1 MIMTKTLEVLK
12 CKKGFEY
19 QGPRF
24 RRLGDNS
31 GEEFR
36 EDFLIPW
43 LGSLS
48 ENETG
53 IVDFAGTKVYM
64 SSFLEESFGGAVR
77 KGYGNKVGKLEFIN
91 IEKDSLNDLSRYI
104 NTALKDNKKR

>member
-1 MIMTKTLEVLK
+1 MAKTLEVLK

-43 LGSLS
+43 LNSLLD
-48 ENETG
+48 NESG

-77 KGYGNKVGKLEFIN
+77 KGYGSKIDKLEFIN
-91 IEKDSLNDLSRYI
+91 IEEDSLNDLQQYI
-104 NTALKDNKKR
+104 NAAIKDSKKR

>member
-1 MIMTKTLEVLK
+1 MSKTLEVLE

-43 LGSLS
+43 LDSLP

-77 KGYGNKVGKLEFIN
+77 KGYGNKVDKIEFIN
-91 IEKDSLNDLSRYI
+91 IEEDSLNDLKQYI
-104 NTALKDNKKR
+104 DAALKDYRKR